1 VLGITIMGCVS
12 ITVSAVGRCFVD
24 VADLTCGSADLLYGS
39 VELAVSSSAAEC
51 DSPIS
56 SCDPLLSYPLP
67 HCEPPRICLGAAS
80 NSNSH
85 HAR

>member
-12 ITVSAVGRCFVD
+12 IKLSTVDCCFVD

-51 DSPIS
+51 TGRGFAYQF
-56 SCDPLLSYPLP
+56 L
-67 HCEPPRICLGAAS
+67 
-80 NSNSH
+80 
-85 HAR
+85 